1 MNLLDILLGAVVLY
15 CLVRGI
21 FRGIAKELSSIVGA
35 LGGLYAAYTYY
46 PIVAVR
52 LSRWLHD
59 PAYLNIA
66 SCLLL
71 FFGVYFVVSM
81 LGVLIKYF
89 LNIVFLGWAD
99 RLCGALFGSVK
110 GLLISAVLIIVLTAF
125 LPKNAAIV
133 RESLVARY
141 MARVNTTLVIA
152 ASRDMKK
159 LFSGKMKELH
169 KTWNGKKL

>member
-1 MNLLDILLGAVVLY
+1 MNLLDCFLGVIVIY

-46 PIVAVR
+46 PLLAKP
-52 LSRWLHD
+52 LSGWISN
-59 PAYLNIA
+59 PAYANII

-71 FFGVYFVVSM
+71 FFGVYLIVGI
-81 LGVLIKYF
+81 LGVVIKYF

-99 RLCGALFGSVK
+99 RLCGALFGTLK

-125 LPKNAAIV
+125 LPQNAAIV
-133 RESLVARY
+133 RNSVVARY
-141 MARVNTTLVIA
+141 MAGVNTTLVIA
-152 ASRDMKK
+152 ASRDMKN
-159 LFSGKMKELH
+159 LFSAKMKELN